1 MEAGTRLTV
10 NGTGRTLTA
19 APETMLLDV
28 LRGELGLKA
37 ARFGCGEG
45 LCGSCR
51 VLVDG
56 HAVASCNT
64 PLWSVAG
71 REVMTLEGL
80 GSPEA
85 PHPVQA
91 ALIAEQAAQCG
102 YCISGIV
109 VSAAALLAQT
119 PDPDDAAIR
128 AALDP
133 NLCRCGAHNRIL
145 RAVRRAAAA
154 MRDRAA

>member
-10 NGTGRTLTA
+10 NGTGRTLAA
-19 APETMLLDV
+19 APDTMLLDV

-71 REVMTLEGL
+71 RAITTPEGL
-80 GSPEA
+80 GTAEA

-145 RAVRRAAAA
+145 RAVRRAAVA

>member
-10 NGTGRTLTA
+10 NGTGRTLAA
-19 APETMLLDV
+19 APDTMLLDV

-71 REVMTLEGL
+71 RQVTTLEGL
-80 GSPEA
+80 GTAEA
-85 PHPVQA
+85 PHPVQT

>member
-1 MEAGTRLTV
+1 MSDGLTLIV
-10 NGTGRTLTA
+10 NGEVLA
-19 APETMLLDV
+19 VASPPDALLLDV
-28 LRGELGLKA
+28 LREELGLKA

-56 HAVASCNT
+56 HPTPACNT

-71 REVMTLEGL
+71 KAIVTVEGL

-85 PHPVQA
+85 PHPIQS
-91 ALIAEQAAQCG
+91 ALIAEQAMQCG
-102 YCISGIV
+102 YCISGIMIG
-109 VSAAALLAQT
+109 AAALLASDT
-119 PDPDDAAIR
+119 DPDEAAIR

-133 NLCRCGAHNRIL
+133 HLCRCGAHNRIV
-145 RAVRRAAAA
+145 RAVARAAVTMRAQAA
-154 MRDRAA
+154 

>member
-10 NGTGRTLTA
+10 NGTGRTLA
-19 APETMLLDV
+19 AASETMLLDV

-71 REVMTLEGL
+71 REVVTLEGL
-80 GSPEA
+80 GSPGA
-85 PHPVQA
+85 PHPVQT

-109 VSAAALLAQT
+109 VSAAALLALT

>member
-10 NGTGRTLTA
+10 NGAGRTLA
-19 APETMLLDV
+19 ATPDTMLLDV

-71 REVMTLEGL
+71 REVTTPEGL
-80 GSPEA
+80 GTAEA

-145 RAVRRAAAA
+145 RAVRRAAAS
-154 MRDRAA
+154 MRDRAS

>member
-10 NGTGRTLTA
+10 NGTGRTLAA
-19 APETMLLDV
+19 APDTMLLDV

-71 REVMTLEGL
+71 REVTRKR
-80 GSPEA
+80 
-85 PHPVQA
+85 
-91 ALIAEQAAQCG
+91 LI
-102 YCISGIV
+102 
-109 VSAAALLAQT
+109 
-119 PDPDDAAIR
+119 R
-128 AALDP
+128 
-133 NLCRCGAHNRIL
+133 CR
-145 RAVRRAAAA
+145 RR
-154 MRDRAA
+154 